1 MLCLPSVAPWRL
13 EKQRQPNHKVSR
25 NSRSLNRV
33 QKLFVGG
40 GTTPGACASFRQ
52 PVIPPAPLTGDVGRG
67 CGDASRALL
76 FCATGFSA
84 TGLISKQ
91 IRSIAACAALVP
103 GPGSDRT
110 TPNRD

>member
-25 NSRSLNRV
+25 NSQSLNRV

-76 FCATGFSA
+76 FCVIGKAAGFFRDRQ
-84 TGLISKQ
+84 GRWISSSENW
-91 IRSIAACAALVP
+91 I
-103 GPGSDRT
+103 
-110 TPNRD
+110 